1 MLHLIYFER
10 NIMAHIA
17 QINTKIES
25 IENAEK
31 ITKVVLSELSREI
44 LEYICLDTADGK
56 ASEDSQV
63 ANRLVAVL
71 TPVNKKVAIEFF
83 TKILPFHVTRD
94 EEGAFVSFGKKDKKA
109 WEKKVD
115 YIKEF
120 LADPHQNIWT
130 WADRN
135 IEIVAKPM
143 DFAKLNQAMG
153 QLVKKAEKANLGH
166 SNIVRALLANG
177 ITTDDILA
185 TLKAMAD
192 EEPKEQEQSANDEQ
206 VEQAA

>member
-1 MLHLIYFER
+1 
-10 NIMAHIA
+10 MAHIA
-17 QINTKIES
+17 NINTKIDS
-25 IENAEK
+25 IESAEK

-44 LEYICLDTADGK
+44 LEYICIDTADGK

-63 ANRLVAVL
+63 ANRLIGVL
-71 TPVNKKVAIEFF
+71 TPINKKIAIEFF
-83 TKILPFHVTRD
+83 RKILPFHVTRD
-94 EEGAFVSFGKKDKKA
+94 EEGTFVSFGKKDKKA

-135 IEIVAKPM
+135 IELVAKPM

-153 QLVKKAEKANLGH
+153 QLIKKADKANLGH
-166 SNIVRALLANG
+166 NNIVRALLANG
-177 ITTDDILA
+177 VTTDDILA

-192 EEPKEQEQSANDEQ
+192 EQPKEQEQPANEEKG
-206 VEQAA
+206 EQAA